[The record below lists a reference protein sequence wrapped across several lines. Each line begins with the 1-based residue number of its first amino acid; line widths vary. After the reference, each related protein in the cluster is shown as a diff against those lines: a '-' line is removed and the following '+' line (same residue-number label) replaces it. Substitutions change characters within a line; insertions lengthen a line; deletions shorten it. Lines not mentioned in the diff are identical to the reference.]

1 MILLIY
7 RRFIM
12 STYEKDVLN
21 TGITNNK
28 AMEKATSEK
37 TEILNSSI
45 RGDNLH
51 RLINNPTQEGIDE
64 G

>member
-1 MILLIY
+1 
-7 RRFIM
+7 M